1 MILELNSTH
10 DSTHDEISS
19 SLLSPSSL
27 GIVVLRL
34 PTAYNLIR
42 KRQQVLID
50 TCRLLSRKAGEK
62 EMTELKE
69 NGLISDVPKSNT
81 SAVTSAACQ
90 ERLLRGSHK
99 SGDPSSVY
107 DEEVD
112 DEKGQGIRDAV
123 HSLSLVLYDVIS
135 NVCKS
140 CDNALGLTSSEKS
153 LSSVLA
159 RSESAKARM
168 IYYHALDNDNVEKVE
183 MENVKNK
190 DLPGEKED
198 SGLDISTIGNWQA
211 WHYDYGL
218 FTALISPQLLEDE
231 SEVEEEERRVEEIDS
246 ENINRGGLLVLSREN
261 DKTKIVRI
269 RIPRDSVAIQVGE
282 AASILTGGRLK
293 PCLHCVTRPNSLF
306 KQMVINS
313 ININGKGNDST
324 RIRHKHTR
332 QTFVLFAQPPWS
344 QKMQA
349 LDDSLV
355 NEIDKGRYEDK
366 KDGRDDDRIK
376 RDVSLLESL
385 LVPPLSQ
392 RFSSGMTFSDFAAKT
407 TKAYYGKKTGKQV

>member
-1 MILELNSTH
+1 MFELNSTH

-90 ERLLRGSHK
+90 ERLLGRSHK

-107 DEEVD
+107 DEEEGN
-112 DEKGQGIRDAV
+112 EKGQGIQDTV

-135 NVCKS
+135 KVCKS

-168 IYYHALDNDNVEKVE
+168 IYYHALDNDDVER
-183 MENVKNK
+183 MEKAKHK

-218 FTALISPQLLEDE
+218 FTALISPQLFEDE
-231 SEVEEEERRVEEIDS
+231 SEVEEEEERGVEEIDT

-293 PCLHCVTRPNSLF
+293 ACLHCVTRPNSLF

-313 ININGKGNDST
+313 ININGEGNDST
-324 RIRHKHTR
+324 RIRHKYTR

-349 LDDSLV
+349 LDDSLIY
-355 NEIDKGRYEDK
+355 EKDKGRDEDK
-366 KDGRDDDRIK
+366 KDGEDDDRIK
-376 RDVSLLESL
+376 RNVSLLESL